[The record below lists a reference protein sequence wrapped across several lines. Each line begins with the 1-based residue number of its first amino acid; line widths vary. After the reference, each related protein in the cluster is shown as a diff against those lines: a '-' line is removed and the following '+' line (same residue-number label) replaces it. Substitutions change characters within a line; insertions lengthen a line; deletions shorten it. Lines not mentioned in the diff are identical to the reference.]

1 MDLRFR
7 LRLLTAWAAAL
18 TLVGCSGSLWID
30 LGDGHDDRRPTVSLV
45 AGPDPVERPGTVTLS
60 AAATD
65 DHGVTTVQFYQLV
78 AGNTAVLLGGA
89 GAAPY
94 RWSVNV
100 TRNDN
105 GVLYFFAR
113 AWDTAGHSADSG
125 VVSVTVAIP

>member
-1 MDLRFR
+1 M
-7 LRLLTAWAAAL
+7 LT
-18 TLVGCSGSLWID
+18 GCYGSLWID
-30 LGDGHDDRRPTVSLV
+30 IGDGHEDKRPTVSLV
-45 AGPDPVERPGTVTLS
+45 AGPDPIVRPGTVTLS

-65 DHGVTTVQFYQLV
+65 DHGVTAVQFYQLV
-78 AGNTAVLLGGA
+78 GGNTAVFLGSA
-89 GAAPY
+89 GATPY
-94 RWSVNV
+94 RWFLDV